1 MKCIRCGK
9 DFSIGRAELNAD
21 FIIGRD
27 TPLSSE
33 IKTVIGREDT
43 LAHCDINKWWWGDS
57 HDIILA
63 NGYGSVSLQHI
74 TKESNT
80 AWVCNLHVVS
90 SMRSKGLGSLLLGIC
105 IKKAKENNATFLKL
119 YVDKTK
125 QWLIDWY
132 TKNGFIITVIEEHE
146 FEMTLIIK

>member
-1 MKCIRCGK
+1 MKMIDK
-9 DFSIGRAELNAD
+9 
-21 FIIGRD
+21 
-27 TPLSSE
+27 SSMLGD
-33 IKTVIGREDT
+33 IMYPPKRKHTRENKPDIST
-43 LAHCDINKWWWGDS
+43 LANCDINKWWWGDS
-57 HDIILA
+57 HNIILA
-63 NGYGSVSLQHI
+63 NGYGSVSLQYI

-105 IKKAKENNATFLKL
+105 IKKAKENNTTFLKL

>member
-1 MKCIRCGK
+1 MNKEKPI
-9 DFSIGRAELNAD
+9 DITEHNAD
-21 FIIGRD
+21 FIIGRNAS
-27 TPLSSE
+27 LSKE
-33 IKTVIGREDT
+33 IRTVIGREDT